1 MKVKK
6 MIGDVM
12 RPAVFIGAL
21 VVLAAGVTGCAVV
34 KEPLGTEHLQ
44 DEVKDPRVSIVLLH
58 FKTQQLPSIPKGFF
72 KGITESMERPGL
84 WLVFTVANES
94 TGWSFR
100 LLDGP
105 TGEVFRTRD
114 ASMEPDPQNVETGW
128 VTFLAPPG
136 LSYITVMTSAT
147 ALGQGGLDLVATPF
161 PDHISVGH
169 LAGRAEGAG
178 ALILATTDFIDMA
191 RFAVQVSGPR
201 SLIYAGTI
209 VRSFKC
215 DKEKYSATT
224 CPYELTVVDESEI
237 ARTFVSRYQRNFPVA
252 SPMQTQ
258 LLTIPQSRTI
268 EIRGGSAGRDQSRQR
283 PKGTGVEL
291 FPEK

>member
-21 VVLAAGVTGCAVV
+21 VVLAAGVTGCAVM
-34 KEPLGTEHLQ
+34 KESLGTEHLQ
-44 DEVKDPRVSIVLLH
+44 DEAKDPRVSIVLLH
-58 FKTQQLPSIPKGFF
+58 FKTQQLPPIPKGFF
-72 KGITESMERPGL
+72 KGFFTEGIGREGL
-84 WLVFTVANES
+84 WLEFAVANES

-100 LLDGP
+100 LLNDRS
-105 TGEVFRTRD
+105 GEIFRPRD
-114 ASMEPDPQNVETGW
+114 DLMEPDPQNVETGW
-128 VTFLAPPG
+128 VIFLAPPG
-136 LSYITVMTSAT
+136 LSYIAATTSAT
-147 ALGQGGLDLVATPF
+147 QFGRGGQDLVATPL
-161 PDHISVGH
+161 PDRISVGYS
-169 LAGRAEGAG
+169 ADRAKSG
-178 ALILATTDFIDMA
+178 LWIMDYIDTP
-191 RFAVQVSGPR
+191 RFAVQVPGPR

-215 DKEKYSATT
+215 DKEKDSATT

-237 ARTFVSRYQRNFPVA
+237 ARIFVSRYQRNFPVA

-268 EIRGGSAGRDQSRQR
+268 EIRGGSAGHDPPRQR